1 MGAVGVEGG
10 GGNQGLF
17 FKEGMFVRSQENLTC
32 GWATGLLCTILKYDS
47 PFFLRR
53 LIATHSPVEADR
65 IEINFVNF
73 SLFIRSIYYFKR
85 KK

>member
-10 GGNQGLF
+10 GGQGLF
-17 FKEGMFVRSQENLTC
+17 FKVGVFVRSQENLTY
-32 GWATGLLCTILKYDS
+32 GWGTGLRCTILKYDS
-47 PFFLRR
+47 PFFVRR

-65 IEINFVNF
+65 IEINLVSF
-73 SLFIRSIYYFKR
+73 SLFLRSIYYFER

>member
-1 MGAVGVEGG
+1 MD
-10 GGNQGLF
+10 GLRAYD
-17 FKEGMFVRSQENLTC
+17 VRFLS
-32 GWATGLLCTILKYDS
+32 IYDS

-65 IEINFVNF
+65 IEINLVNF
-73 SLFIRSIYYFKR
+73 SLFLRSIYYFER